1 MQDRVNGNSYRPT
14 RKQYRRTLK
23 KVAKA
28 KHRRTPTP
36 NYGMGMLMKQG
47 VPKADRIKILR
58 KMKGIDNASFN
69 A

>member
-1 MQDRVNGNSYRPT
+1 
-14 RKQYRRTLK
+14 
-23 KVAKA
+23 
-28 KHRRTPTP
+28 
-36 NYGMGMLMKQG
+36 MGMLMKQG